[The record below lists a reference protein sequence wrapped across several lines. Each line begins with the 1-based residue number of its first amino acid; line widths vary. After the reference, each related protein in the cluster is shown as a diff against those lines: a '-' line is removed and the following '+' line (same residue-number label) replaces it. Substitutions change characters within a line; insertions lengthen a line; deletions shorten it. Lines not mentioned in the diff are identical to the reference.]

1 MGLSWDAAPFV
12 RGLKSLQTNPLGDAA
27 GPSH

>member
-1 MGLSWDAAPFV
+1 VSWDAAPFV